1 MKTYQFLNIFCKNI
15 KSGKF
20 DDKKYRAQRSYYN
33 NMVSTMPTF
42 CSYGT
47 IGYSV
52 NIWLDGDTHNQ
63 VTLHYDWEFDKLE
76 IEDNTFGRMDYRHY
90 INLLV
95 LDDNSITKENKEPV
109 WNEHPA
115 SVELETYTDA
125 GEDMIISL
133 EEPTRES
140 LQEYIDSFDVNDK
153 VMMWWQNGKESAHKA
168 GVPFDN
174 IRDHYDDYTCY
185 LKELQ
190 RVCNLM
196 PY

>member
-1 MKTYQFLNIFCKNI
+1 MKNYQFLKIFCKNI

-33 NMVSTMPTF
+33 NMVSTMPTL

-52 NIWLDGDTHNQ
+52 NICLDGDIHNQ
-63 VTLHYDWEFDKLE
+63 VTLHYDWELDKLE
-76 IEDNTFGRMDYRHY
+76 IEDNVFGRMDYRHY

-115 SVELETYTDA
+115 SVELETYTDG
-125 GEDMIISL
+125 GEDMFICL

-140 LQEYIDSFDVNDK
+140 LQEYINNFDINET
-153 VMMWWQNGKESAHKA
+153 VMLWWRGGEEEARAK
-168 GVPFDN
+168 GVPFNN
-174 IRDHYDDYTCY
+174 IADHYADYSDY
-185 LKELQ
+185 LETLQ
-190 RVCNLM
+190 AVCNLM

>member
-1 MKTYQFLNIFCKNI
+1 MKNYQFLNIFCKNI

-52 NIWLDGDTHNQ
+52 DIWLDGDIHNQ
-63 VTLHYDWEFDKLE
+63 VTLHYDWELDKLE
-76 IEDNTFGRMDYRHY
+76 IEDNVFGRMDYRHY

-115 SVELETYTDA
+115 SVELETYTDG
-125 GEDMIISL
+125 GEDMIIYL
-133 EEPTRES
+133 EEPTRKS
-140 LQEYIDSFDVNDK
+140 LQEYINNFDINET
-153 VMMWWQNGKESAHKA
+153 VMLWWRGGEAEARAK

-174 IRDHYDDYTCY
+174 IADHYGDYSDY
-185 LKELQ
+185 LETLQ
-190 RVCNLM
+190 AVCNLM